1 MLAIKI
7 KTVGCGELIPKMN
20 VLTRTFLWAVVI
32 IMTASIPIPYCTKQ

>member
-20 VLTRTFLWAVVI
+20 VLTRTFL
-32 IMTASIPIPYCTKQ
+32 